1 MDNTPTPASDNLT
14 ICNYAAAFIDI
25 LGQRNELARFPR
37 LPDTS
42 DEKAMAEFKKVLKGT
57 VGAVDGLSKHIQ
69 TFFEAYSKNAVGS
82 YIPEPLRP
90 AFDQFS
96 VMEIHFQRFSDG
108 LFLYVPLAFDKIP
121 VPIRAVFGLL
131 TACGMAS
138 LIGLAAKRPV
148 RGGIEVGWGVE
159 YHPEELYGSVVARAY
174 ELESKVARYPR
185 FVVGDQLAEY
195 IRAAELNRAQGIP
208 AEMGRAFA
216 AYCRRMLTVDD
227 DGYPLVDYLGET
239 FREVVGNDM
248 TRDAIKNAYDF
259 VLHQSVHWKEQRN
272 TELAFR
278 YSLLRDYFH
287 ARLPAWGI
295 NPRDETTD
303 VDASA

>member
-1 MDNTPTPASDNLT
+1 MPTDDNLT
-14 ICNYAAAFIDI
+14 ACNYAAAFIDI
-25 LGQRNELARFPR
+25 LGQRKELARFPR

-42 DEKAMAEFKKVLKGT
+42 DEKAMAEFQRVLKGT
-57 VGAVDGLSKHIQ
+57 VGTADGLSKHIQ
-69 TFFEAYSKNAVGS
+69 SFFEAYSKNTVGS
-82 YIPEPLRP
+82 YIPEPLRA
-90 AFDQFS
+90 AFEQYS

-121 VPIRAVFGLL
+121 VPIRGVFGLL
-131 TACGMAS
+131 TACGTAC
-138 LIGLAAKRPV
+138 LISLAAKRPV

-195 IRAAELNRAQGIP
+195 IRAAELNPAQSIP

-216 AYCRRMLTVDD
+216 TYCRRMLTVDD
-227 DGYPLVDYLGET
+227 DGYPIVDYLSDT
-239 FREVVGNDM
+239 FREVVGNDL
-248 TRDAIKNAYDF
+248 TRDAIEKAYDF
-259 VLHQSVHWKEQRN
+259 VLRQSIHWKEQKN

-278 YSLLRDYFH
+278 YSLLRDYFN
-287 ARLPAWGI
+287 ARLPVWGI
-295 NPRDETTD
+295 EPVAESAD
-303 VDASA
+303 DATL